1 MAVVLAE
8 QWQRRTAVL
17 GRRYIYS
24 RGTMSAG
31 TGSATSRIHV
41 LGAGAVGLLFAAH
54 LRQAGHPITLLL
66 RSQSAVDRF
75 ERQGSRISVI
85 NDWVR
90 VHPSRRLLLQP
101 GEDITPCT
109 IDGIQAED
117 IHTDNDQQGVIS
129 KLVVATKA
137 QDTLQAFGRVRMRL
151 GAQSTVVLL
160 QNGMGVFEAIQR
172 EFYTQPDN
180 VPAFIVGT
188 NAHGCLRASGD
199 EFVTRHTAMGS
210 CTFATRPALAA
221 CGAPDSALELMTAL
235 AELPLD
241 VAVVNWS
248 ELHVQLLLKL
258 AANAVINPATALA
271 GCHNGLMS
279 SHDMST
285 MSGFMTLACAEIA
298 AIYARAHP
306 HLHEELS
313 AHAIEEYVTRI
324 VQVTAQNR
332 SSMLQDVASGRPTEV
347 DWINGHLV
355 RLAHQHGVSA
365 PINTAL
371 LALIKLREAAF
382 EERLNPF

>member
-1 MAVVLAE
+1 
-8 QWQRRTAVL
+8 
-17 GRRYIYS
+17 
-24 RGTMSAG
+24 MSAG

-101 GEDITPCT
+101 GEDVTPCT

-137 QDTLQAFGRVRMRL
+137 QDTLQAFERVRMRL

-188 NAHGCLRASGD
+188 NAHG
-199 EFVTRHTAMGS
+199 
-210 CTFATRPALAA
+210 
-221 CGAPDSALELMTAL
+221 
-235 AELPLD
+235 
-241 VAVVNWS
+241 
-248 ELHVQLLLKL
+248 
-258 AANAVINPATALA
+258 
-271 GCHNGLMS
+271 
-279 SHDMST
+279 
-285 MSGFMTLACAEIA
+285 
-298 AIYARAHP
+298 
-306 HLHEELS
+306 
-313 AHAIEEYVTRI
+313 
-324 VQVTAQNR
+324 
-332 SSMLQDVASGRPTEV
+332 
-347 DWINGHLV
+347 
-355 RLAHQHGVSA
+355 
-365 PINTAL
+365 
-371 LALIKLREAAF
+371 
-382 EERLNPF
+382 

>member
-1 MAVVLAE
+1 
-8 QWQRRTAVL
+8 
-17 GRRYIYS
+17 
-24 RGTMSAG
+24 
-31 TGSATSRIHV
+31 
-41 LGAGAVGLLFAAH
+41 
-54 LRQAGHPITLLL
+54 
-66 RSQSAVDRF
+66 
-75 ERQGSRISVI
+75 
-85 NDWVR
+85 
-90 VHPSRRLLLQP
+90 
-101 GEDITPCT
+101 
-109 IDGIQAED
+109 
-117 IHTDNDQQGVIS
+117 
-129 KLVVATKA
+129 
-137 QDTLQAFGRVRMRL
+137 
-151 GAQSTVVLL
+151 
-160 QNGMGVFEAIQR
+160 
-172 EFYTQPDN
+172 
-180 VPAFIVGT
+180 
-188 NAHGCLRASGD
+188 
-199 EFVTRHTAMGS
+199 
-210 CTFATRPALAA
+210 
-221 CGAPDSALELMTAL
+221 MTAL
-235 AELPLD
+235 AKLSLD